1 MPSLTQRH
9 RFTGLPQR
17 GAFGERARSPGPALL
32 APCAPD
38 GQLLTAARLALPR
51 GRVGRGQPPR
61 CALLTLPSPGRVLRR
76 AGLGQEGTSPAA
88 ACLSRDGTRRFCLT
102 SSPPAATTLHSPNH
116 PTNQTVPSSRAISF
130 IWYVEINI
138 HNDYWLRLE
147 L

>member
-1 MPSLTQRH
+1 MQSRTQRH

-17 GAFGERARSPGPALL
+17 EAFGERARSSGPALL

-38 GQLLTAARLALPR
+38 GQLLTAARTGSSPR
-51 GRVGRGQPPR
+51 KGRPR
-61 CALLTLPSPGRVLRR
+61 PAASLHAPYPSFPGKGPSPGWAR
-76 AGLGQEGTSPAA
+76 AGGHNPAA
-88 ACLSRDGTRRFCLT
+88 ACLSRDGTRRSCLT
-102 SSPPAATTLHSPNH
+102 SSPPAAPTLHSPNY
-116 PTNQTVPSSRAISF
+116 PTNQPVPSSRAISF